1 MPIASTSKWTL
12 DYSDLLP
19 KNSSVKDPPGYAASP
34 SKSTSAKAAANINSA
49 TPDEAKLDALRQTKA
64 WEIALAPAKNVPMQG
79 EFSPST
85 RSHHVA
91 LPFMMYMTGGGVQIF
106 SLMSVWFLLK
116 QAVGGAVNV
125 NKAFA
130 PFTSASTS
138 SPSTASFTNQK
149 LVFVACQIGLL
160 LVGLWKCNSM
170 GLLPTHESDWLA
182 FEGPPVIDRSGPL
195 VVL

>member
-1 MPIASTSKWTL
+1 MPVASTSKWTL
-12 DYSDLLP
+12 DYTDLTP
-19 KNSSVKDPPGYAASP
+19 KNSSVQDPPGHATPAT
-34 SKSTSAKAAANINSA
+34 KTSASAKTANSNSPAAATKA
-49 TPDEAKLDALRQTKA
+49 DKLDALRQTKA
-64 WEIALAPAKNVPMQG
+64 WEVALAPAKNVPMQ
-79 EFSPST
+79 
-85 RSHHVA
+85 A
-91 LPFMMYMTGGGVQIF
+91 FMMYMTGGGVQIF

-116 QAVGGAVNV
+116 QAVTGAVNV

-130 PFTSASTS
+130 PFTSATNSTS
-138 SPSTASFTNQK
+138 SPASFTNQK

-182 FEGPPVIDRSGPL
+182 FEGPPVIDRSGPI